1 MASRPAW
8 EGHLK
13 LSLVTCPVVLFPA
26 TGKGRSVRFNM
37 INPDTGNRIRTEAKD
52 QATGERIER
61 TSTVKGFEVDKGQYV
76 TLTND
81 EIKAAKLPDTGS
93 LTIERFVPLAE
104 IDRLYWA
111 SPYYLAPDGDVAI
124 EPYAVIR
131 EAMRAEG
138 KVALARYVKGGKER
152 QLALEPR
159 GRGIVAHELR
169 PHDQVHGDAD
179 YFGRIPDVKVDKD
192 MVAIARQILAQ
203 HEGPFDPTEFRD
215 RYTEG
220 LLELIERKKAEHGVT
235 RSASAPAHE
244 AQVIDLMEAL
254 RRSLAGQSVARPVA
268 GKRSTAAKRPR
279 AAPAAPRR
287 APTKVK
293 AAAAEAA
300 PAPRLRKR
308 A

>member
-13 LSLVTCPVVLFPA
+13 LSLVTCPVALYPA
-26 TGKGRSVRFNM
+26 TTPGKTVRFNM

-52 QATGERIER
+52 QATGERVER
-61 TSTVKGFEVDKGQYV
+61 AETLKGFEVDKGQYV
-76 TLTND
+76 TLSKE
-81 EIKAAKLPDTGS
+81 EIASAKLPDTGS
-93 LTIERFVPLAE
+93 LTIERFVPVAE

-111 SPYYLAPDGDVAI
+111 SPYYLAPDGDVAV

-131 EAMRAEG
+131 EAMRSEG

-159 GRGIVAHELR
+159 GLGIVAHELR
-169 PHDQVHGDAD
+169 PHDQVQGEAD
-179 YFGRIPDVKVDKD
+179 YFGRIPDVKVDKA

-203 HEGPFDPTEFRD
+203 HEGPFDATQFRD

-220 LLELIERKKAEHGVT
+220 LLALIERKKAERGVT
-235 RSASAPAHE
+235 RPNGGETRE
-244 AQVIDLMEAL
+244 AEVINLMDAL
-254 RRSLAGQSVARPVA
+254 RRSLAGESR
-268 GKRSTAAKRPR
+268 
-279 AAPAAPRR
+279 PAAPSKPKR
-287 APTKVK
+287 APAKV
-293 AAAAEAA
+293 AAAAAA
-300 PAPRLRKR
+300 KPPRLRKK

>member
-26 TGKGRSVRFNM
+26 TTRGKTVRFNM
-37 INPDTGNRIRTEAKD
+37 INPETGSRIRTEAKD
-52 QATGERIER
+52 ASTGEQVDRSE
-61 TSTVKGFEVDKGQYV
+61 TLKGSEVDKGQYV
-76 TLTND
+76 TLSKE
-81 EIKAAKLPDTGS
+81 EIASAKLPDTGS
-93 LTIERFVPLAE
+93 LTIERFVPLDE

-111 SPYYLAPDGDVAI
+111 SPYYLVPDGDVAI

-159 GRGIVAHELR
+159 GQGIVAHELR
-169 PHDQVHGDAD
+169 PHDQMQAEAD
-179 YFGRIPDVKVDKD
+179 YFGRIPEVKVDKG

-203 HEGPFDPTEFRD
+203 HEGPFDPTHFRD
-215 RYTEG
+215 AYTEG
-220 LLELIERKKAEHGVT
+220 LLALIEKKKAERGVT
-235 RSASAPAHE
+235 RVAAASSPRE
-244 AQVIDLMEAL
+244 AEVINLMEAL
-254 RRSLAGQSVARPVA
+254 RRSLAGES
-268 GKRSTAAKRPR
+268 R
-279 AAPAAPRR
+279 AAAPTQPRR
-287 APTKVK
+287 ARAQGKTTPAPVTSTRGKK
-293 AAAAEAA
+293 AAS
-300 PAPRLRKR
+300 R

>member
-13 LSLVTCPVVLFPA
+13 LSLVTCPVVLYPA
-26 TGKGRSVRFNM
+26 TSRGKTVRFNM
-37 INPDTGNRIRTEAKD
+37 INPDTGNRIRTETKD
-52 QATGERIER
+52 QATGERVER
-61 TSTVKGFEVDKGQYV
+61 TETLKGFEVDKGQYV
-76 TLTND
+76 TLTKD
-81 EIKAAKLPDTGS
+81 EIASAKLPDTGS
-93 LTIERFVPLAE
+93 LMIERFVPLAE

-111 SPYYLAPDGDVAI
+111 SPYYLAPDGDVAV

-131 EAMRAEG
+131 EAMRAAG

-159 GRGIVAHELR
+159 GLGIVAHELR
-169 PHDQVHGDAD
+169 PHDQVQADGD

-203 HEGPFDPTEFRD
+203 HEGPFEPGQFRD

-220 LLELIERKKAEHGVT
+220 LLALIERKKAEHGVT
-235 RSASAPAHE
+235 RPETGGTRE
-244 AQVIDLMEAL
+244 AEVINLMDAL
-254 RRSLAGQSVARPVA
+254 RRSLGGESRP
-268 GKRSTAAKRPR
+268 P
-279 AAPAAPRR
+279 APSKLRR
-287 APTKVK
+287 APTKAV
-293 AAAAEAA
+293 AEAA
-300 PAPRLRKR
+300 ARPPRVRKK